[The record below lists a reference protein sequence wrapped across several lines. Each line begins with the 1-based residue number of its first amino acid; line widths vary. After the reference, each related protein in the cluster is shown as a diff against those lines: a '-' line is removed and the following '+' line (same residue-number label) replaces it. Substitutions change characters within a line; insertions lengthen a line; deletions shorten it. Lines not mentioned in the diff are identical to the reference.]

1 MGSTNHGS
9 QNLTYNF
16 FEEASALNFNA
27 RNLNIQPRG
36 IYKGGYLTK
45 VSDSIVSLSILTAEI
60 GDNDIQV
67 SVNTIAAA
75 TLSNDT
81 LDSGTISSGT
91 PYLVLRWAYLASAAN
106 YMEVHAL
113 AEVTLDNDIIIGKCV
128 FDGAELDSFDYTER
142 TYVTTADTLL
152 SVESSSG
159 LCIQLRAG
167 RIHTA
172 TGYVLVPE
180 TLIGPFSPPESPN
193 SRIDLITIADD
204 GSPTVVAGAAAPSP
218 TAPAY
223 KGRFVVAE
231 ITIVNGATTIPAS
244 RIRDVRIFGAR
255 PVNSTQ
261 YLATYNST
269 TQQIANGAFTKAD
282 LGTIKNQSGITIT
295 NNRITLTAGR
305 KYALS
310 YAVSGQ
316 PTADSTYDP
325 LIEARWQE
333 ISGDL
338 SWDLEVI
345 SVSKA
350 ECAEANRV
358 STNISNT
365 CYIIPSSDTVIEL
378 QVYTQNDSQKSVIS
392 LVTTNIMNID

>member
-1 MGSTNHGS
+1 MPANTGS
-9 QNLTYNF
+9 Q
-16 FEEASALNFNA
+16 
-27 RNLNIQPRG
+27 
-36 IYKGGYLTK
+36 
-45 VSDSIVSLSILTAEI
+45 IVSLIHYMAATSPNVNRRHQDVRLTGIYTGGRLSVVDGPTKAASLSVLVCEISDGTYQVKVQTTVAVSLTAVLISPYFVLRWTYTGAASDFMEI
-60 GDNDIQV
+60 LAVDAPLANDIVLGKSIFTEGGDLQGFDYGDTSYPRSTPNTQDLFLKVEPTEISELHVRVRAGQIHASTGIKTV
-67 SVNTIAAA
+67 SDQKSTVFTAPTADSKVYLLYVDTDGTIAI
-75 TLSNDT
+75 N
-81 LDSGTISSGT
+81 SSGT
-91 PYLVLRWAYLASAAN
+91 EAAS
-106 YMEVHAL
+106 
-113 AEVTLDNDIIIGKCV
+113 
-128 FDGAELDSFDYTER
+128 
-142 TYVTTADTLL
+142 
-152 SVESSSG
+152 
-159 LCIQLRAG
+159 
-167 RIHTA
+167 
-172 TGYVLVPE
+172 PE
-180 TLIGPFSPPESPN
+180 
-193 SRIDLITIADD
+193 
-204 GSPTVVAGAAAPSP
+204 APS
-218 TAPAY
+218 Y
-223 KGRFVVAE
+223 DGKIVLAE
-231 ITIVNGATTIPAS
+231 ITLASTDTNIAATNIK
-244 RIRDVRIFGAR
+244 DVRNFIAAGPKIER
-255 PVNSTQ
+255 

-392 LVTTNIMNID
+392 LVTTNIMAID